1 MSLNILNETAT
12 VAEEPRPRASGRRK
26 VLINGLI
33 GLALTVVC
41 LYLAFRGIQID
52 EVMNSLS
59 RASYAG
65 IPLYLL
71 LLVVFFWLKAI
82 RWKLLLLPL
91 HNFRTSEVTPAMM
104 IGFMGNNVLPA
115 HIGEVVR
122 VLMLTR
128 RFPLSKTAVFSTVMM
143 ERLLDMLAI
152 MVFLV
157 LGAEM
162 SGSELPDWLRHGSL
176 IVGFGCLAAIIGAA
190 VFGLFPRFFLG
201 IVAKL
206 GSRIPERLA
215 AGVLSAM
222 TSVSHALGLVRN
234 PRILLAIVSISLLKW
249 VLMAG
254 MVYVSLRSFG
264 LDLPFSASLL
274 VLGICALGVTVPS
287 TPGFFGV
294 IQLSFWVGLQFFG
307 VDKVDAVASSVY
319 YHLAQY
325 IPVTA
330 VGLYYLN
337 RQGISLRQ
345 VRSLTD

>member
-1 MSLNILNETAT
+1 LNETAA

-26 VLINGLI
+26 TIINALV
-33 GLALTVVC
+33 GLALTALC
-41 LYLAFRGIQID
+41 LYLAFRGIEIE
-52 EVMNSLS
+52 EVMTSLS
-59 RASYAG
+59 RASYSG
-65 IPLYLL
+65 LPLYLV
-71 LLVVFFWLKAI
+71 LLVIFFWLKAI

-91 HNFRTSEVTPAMM
+91 HSFRTSEVTPSMM

-152 MVFLV
+152 LVFLV

-162 SGSELPDWLRHGSL
+162 SGNDLPDWLRHGSL
-176 IVGFGCLAAIIGAA
+176 ILGLGCLAAVIAA
-190 VFGLFPRFFLG
+190 GVFGLFPRFFLG
-201 IVAKL
+201 IVAKV
-206 GSRIPERLA
+206 GSRIPGRLTT
-215 AGVLSAM
+215 GLLTAM

-234 PRILLAIVSISLLKW
+234 PRILLAILSISLLKW
-249 VLMAG
+249 ILMAG
-254 MVYVSLRSFG
+254 MVYISLRSFG

-274 VLGICALGVTVPS
+274 VLGVCALGVTVPS

-307 VDKVDAVASSVY
+307 VGKVDAVASSVY

-337 RQGISLRQ
+337 RQGVSLRQ